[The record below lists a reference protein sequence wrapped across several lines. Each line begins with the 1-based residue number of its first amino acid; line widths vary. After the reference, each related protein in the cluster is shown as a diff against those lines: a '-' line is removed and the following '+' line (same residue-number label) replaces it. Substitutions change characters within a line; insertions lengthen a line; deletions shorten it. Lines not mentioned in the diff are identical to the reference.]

1 MGIRILIVDDEPA
14 ARAVIQ
20 HFLQSIPEIDEIT
33 EATGVYEGLEYL
45 RLHKTDLLFL
55 DVEMQDG
62 TGFDLLDQAD
72 TLEFQVVFTT
82 SHDEFAIK
90 AFRYNALDYLL
101 KPIDPDEFKEAI
113 QKISTNRKLQFSR
126 KQIEGLLSTNSDKK
140 FERITL
146 ATSNGLVF
154 TQTDN
159 ISHIESYGNYTFV
172 YLASSE
178 RHLVSRNL
186 KEFEEML
193 PQPPFFRTHQ
203 SYIVNTEFVKQVTT
217 SESDVAIMKNGLS
230 VPIARRKKDAFL
242 DLLKKV

>member
-20 HFLQSIPEIDEIT
+20 HFLQSMPAIDHIA
-33 EATGVYEGLEYL
+33 EASGVNEGLEYL
-45 RLHKTDLLFL
+45 RHNKIDLIFL

-62 TGFDLLDQAD
+62 TGFDLLDQAH
-72 TLEFQVVFTT
+72 LEFQVIFTT

-90 AFRYNALDYLL
+90 AFRYNAIDYLL
-101 KPIDPDEFKEAI
+101 KPVDPDEFEEAVQKVIANRNLRLSKE
-113 QKISTNRKLQFSR
+113 QLEGISLA
-126 KQIEGLLSTNSDKK
+126 NSEKK

-146 ATSNGLVF
+146 TTSNGLVF
-154 TQTDN
+154 TETNN

-178 RHLVSRNL
+178 RHLVSKNL

-193 PQPPFFRTHQ
+193 PQTPFFRTHQ
-203 SYIVNTEFVKQVTT
+203 SYIVNTEFVKQIST
-217 SESDVAIMKNGLS
+217 SELDIAVMKNGFK

-242 DLLKKV
+242 ALLKKR